1 MIRELNTSLVS
12 NDVDL
17 AFPLVTFAS
26 SFRDESTMNPRAA
39 ADRRNR
45 KRSNGIRLCFRAAWK
60 KKKKIDEIAI
70 PMRFNWKTVYSYSA
84 DWAESIREHDPFQ
97 PQTIPPPKH
106 TGTRRSSFTITSL
119 GFSSLFLFRKEILLP
134 SFGFSPF
141 PINKFW
147 YFFFFSRSFGSSW
160 FQLRVM
166 IIRFVNDIS
175 SFTSIR
181 RK

>member
-60 KKKKIDEIAI
+60 KKKIDEIAI

-119 GFSSLFLFRKEILLP
+119 GDLISFPFSKRDIASFLWILT
-134 SFGFSPF
+134 FS
-141 PINKFW
+141 NK
-147 YFFFFSRSFGSSW
+147 
-160 FQLRVM
+160 
-166 IIRFVNDIS
+166 
-175 SFTSIR
+175 
-181 RK
+181 

>member
-60 KKKKIDEIAI
+60 KKKKS
-70 PMRFNWKTVYSYSA
+70 MRSRYRCVLTGRRFTL
-84 DWAESIREHDPFQ
+84 I
-97 PQTIPPPKH
+97 PQTGRNQYGN
-106 TGTRRSSFTITSL
+106 TTRSNRKRSLLRNTPERVDHPSPSPLLVI
-119 GFSSLFLFRKEILLP
+119 SSLFLFRKEILLP
-134 SFGFSPF
+134 FFGFSPF

-147 YFFFFSRSFGSSW
+147 YFFFFSRSFN
-160 FQLRVM
+160 RVGFN
-166 IIRFVNDIS
+166 FVL
-175 SFTSIR
+175 
-181 RK
+181 